1 MKQLSRKETKMN
13 KEKYN
18 QDHTTTF
25 MVVYVTANKI
35 NAAFTNCDR
44 IRFNSFALTDNSS
57 HYDVYKMLTE
67 EMAESLVSEVVLVD
81 YVKEIQTNNT
91 RQYADIGEMQ
101 MVVEFACAE
110 LQIPFQVIS
119 FEEATKY
126 ANGSRQTSDESC
138 ISNDDNISTNL
149 SEYYKKL
156 NEINKHKSVAVYTT
170 SNTDALNGIDFLTQD
185 TYMGVVYALKYGNM
199 VKIGSSKHPYKRFI
213 ALKSQA
219 EKYGNIKVGDIAIS
233 GLHTNFR
240 ENEKIAHHKFQ
251 KFRKEGTELFNID
264 FETVKDYLNTLE
276 LLDETIRINQDSETF
291 KNGMANLLF
300 VGELQHLDNP
310 SK

>member
-1 MKQLSRKETKMN
+1 MS
-13 KEKYN
+13 KEKHN

-44 IRFNSFALTDNSS
+44 IRFNSFALTGNNT
-57 HYDVYKMLTE
+57 HNDVYKMLTE
-67 EMAESLVSEVVLVD
+67 EMAESLVSEAVLVD
-81 YVKEIQTNNT
+81 YIKEVQTNNI

-110 LQIPFQVIS
+110 LQIPVQVIS

-126 ANGSRQTSDESC
+126 ANGAMQISDKSC
-138 ISNDDNISTNL
+138 MSNDGNISTNL
-149 SEYYKKL
+149 SEYHKKL
-156 NEINKHKSVAVYTT
+156 NEINKHKSVVAYTT
-170 SNTDALNGIDFLTQD
+170 SNTDALKGIDILTRD

-240 ENEKIAHHKFQ
+240 ENEKVAHHKFH
-251 KFRKEGTELFNID
+251 KFRREGTELFNID
-264 FETVKDYLNTLE
+264 FEAVKDYLNTLD

-291 KNGMANLLF
+291 KNRMANLLF
-300 VGELQHLDNP
+300 GGELQHLSNP

>member
-1 MKQLSRKETKMN
+1 MS
-13 KEKYN
+13 KEKYD

-35 NAAFTNCDR
+35 NVAFTNCDR
-44 IRFNSFALTDNSS
+44 IRFNSFALTGNNTP
-57 HYDVYKMLTE
+57 YDVYKMLTE
-67 EMAESLVSEVVLVD
+67 EMAESLVSEAVLVD
-81 YVKEIQTNNT
+81 YVKEVQTNNA
-91 RQYADIGEMQ
+91 RQYTDIGEMQ

-126 ANGSRQTSDESC
+126 ANGAMQTSDEPC
-138 ISNDDNISTNL
+138 ISNDNNISTNL
-149 SEYYKKL
+149 SEYYKKF
-156 NEINKHKSVAVYTT
+156 NKINKHKSVTTYAT
-170 SNTDALNGIDFLTQD
+170 SNTDALKGIDILTQD

-240 ENEKIAHHKFQ
+240 ENEKVAHHKFQ
-251 KFRKEGTELFNID
+251 KFRREGTELFYID
-264 FETVKDYLNTLE
+264 FETVKNYLNTLD

-300 VGELQHLDNP
+300 KGELQHLSNP

>member
-1 MKQLSRKETKMN
+1 MS

-35 NAAFTNCDR
+35 NVAFTNCDR
-44 IRFNSFALTDNSS
+44 IRFNSFALTGNNTP
-57 HYDVYKMLTE
+57 YDVYKMLTE
-67 EMAESLVSEVVLVD
+67 EMAESLVSEAVLVD
-81 YVKEIQTNNT
+81 YVKEVQTNNA
-91 RQYADIGEMQ
+91 RQYTDIGEMQ
-101 MVVEFACAE
+101 MVVKFACAE

-126 ANGSRQTSDESC
+126 ANGAMQTSDEPC
-138 ISNDDNISTNL
+138 ISNDNNISTNL
-149 SEYYKKL
+149 SEYYKKF
-156 NEINKHKSVAVYTT
+156 NEINKHKSVATYATP
-170 SNTDALNGIDFLTQD
+170 NTDALKGIDILTQD

-240 ENEKIAHHKFQ
+240 ENEKVAHCKFQ
-251 KFRKEGTELFNID
+251 KFRREGTELFYID
-264 FETVKDYLNTLE
+264 FETVKDYLNTLD

-300 VGELQHLDNP
+300 KGELQHLSNP

>member
-1 MKQLSRKETKMN
+1 MKQLSRKGAKMS
-13 KEKYN
+13 KEKYD

-35 NAAFTNCDR
+35 NVAFTNCDR
-44 IRFNSFALTDNSS
+44 IRFNSFALTGNNTP
-57 HYDVYKMLTE
+57 YDVYKMLSE
-67 EMAESLVSEVVLVD
+67 EMAESLVSEAVLVD
-81 YVKEIQTNNT
+81 YVKEVQTNNA
-91 RQYADIGEMQ
+91 RQYTDIGEMQ

-126 ANGSRQTSDESC
+126 ANGAMQTSDEQC
-138 ISNDDNISTNL
+138 ISNDNNISTNL
-149 SEYYKKL
+149 SEYYKKF
-156 NEINKHKSVAVYTT
+156 NKINKHKSVATYAT
-170 SNTDALNGIDFLTQD
+170 SNTDALKGIDILTQD

-240 ENEKIAHHKFQ
+240 ENEKVTHHKFQ
-251 KFRKEGTELFNID
+251 KFRREGTELFYID
-264 FETVKDYLNTLE
+264 FETVKNYLNTLD
-276 LLDETIRINQDSETF
+276 LLDETIRINQDAETF

-300 VGELQHLDNP
+300 KGELQHLSNP

>member
-1 MKQLSRKETKMN
+1 MS
-13 KEKYN
+13 KEKYD

-35 NAAFTNCDR
+35 NVAFTNCDR
-44 IRFNSFALTDNSS
+44 IRFNSFALTGNNTP
-57 HYDVYKMLTE
+57 YDVYKMLTE
-67 EMAESLVSEVVLVD
+67 EMAESLVSEAVLVD
-81 YVKEIQTNNT
+81 YVKEVQTNNA
-91 RQYADIGEMQ
+91 RQYTDIGEMQ

-126 ANGSRQTSDESC
+126 ANGAMQTSDEPC
-138 ISNDDNISTNL
+138 ISNDNNISTNL
-149 SEYYKKL
+149 SEYYKKF
-156 NEINKHKSVAVYTT
+156 NKKNKHKSVATYAT
-170 SNTDALNGIDFLTQD
+170 SNTDALKGIDILTQD

-219 EKYGNIKVGDIAIS
+219 ERYGNIKVGDIAIS

-240 ENEKIAHHKFQ
+240 ENEKVAHHKFQ
-251 KFRKEGTELFNID
+251 KFRREGTELFYID
-264 FETVKDYLNTLE
+264 FETVKNYLNTLD

-300 VGELQHLDNP
+300 KGELQHLSNP